1 MLIVGFAA
9 LGGHL
14 KVDNPHNFSNAFE
27 GTSSD
32 VYGIST
38 AILNGIFSFG
48 GYDNVRPLLPRR
60 YAG

>member
-1 MLIVGFAA
+1 MKGFAA

-14 KVDNPHNFSNAFE
+14 NIPPPDNFSNAFE

-38 AILNGIFSFG
+38 ALLNGIFSFG
-48 GYDNVRPLLPRR
+48 GYDNVCNSACDMRFES
-60 YAG
+60 

>member
-1 MLIVGFAA
+1 
-9 LGGHL
+9 
-14 KVDNPHNFSNAFE
+14 VDNPHNFSNAFD
-27 GTSSD
+27 GTSSA